1 MLSAHQV
8 PMHLSSTACSIAALN
23 GPCCYITAHFHAY
36 TTYRGILFDPL
47 DYMKEVEIA
56 RSTDA
61 EEQRAREQQAF
72 GDVRAKGIVAVMKLF
87 NKEGQLPMY
96 YSGGLRLLADD
107 MRLKR
112 ET

>member
-1 MLSAHQV
+1 MYE
-8 PMHLSSTACSIAALN
+8 
-23 GPCCYITAHFHAY
+23 GF
-36 TTYRGILFDPL
+36 LFGPL

-87 NKEGQLPMY
+87 NKEGQRPMY

-107 MRLKR
+107 MRHKR